1 MTSDPP
7 RRQRRALPIGAADQ
21 LDFGDE
27 LLATLARQ
35 LGEDPAPPVIQPGRK
50 VTVTVEVEEPEEG
63 RDKKPP
69 LVHRMAGDRGYS
81 LTSNWF
87 VQVLAQLMIANR
99 RSKSEVAV
107 FLYVAGGQD
116 KGVAHFTQQQI
127 TEGLNEFAKLDP
139 DTRCIARSTVNRAVR
154 ALCEDGWLEQDGQ
167 GRISVN
173 MRAWFKGNSQV
184 QHEVLATRAD
194 PADPHAF
201 PNTIGPVDLLGDV
214 GSGAVDD
221 AKGERRAQSLRA
233 M

>member
-7 RRQRRALPIGAADQ
+7 RRQRRTLGAADEVG
-21 LDFGDE
+21 FGEE

-35 LGEDPAPPVIQPGRK
+35 LGEEPAPPAAKPGRK
-50 VTVTVEVEEPEEG
+50 VTVTVEVEDPAES
-63 RDKKPP
+63 RAKP
-69 LVHRMAGDRGYS
+69 LVHHMAGNRGYS

-99 RSKSEVAV
+99 RTKSEVAV

-116 KGVAHFTQQQI
+116 RGVVHVTQQQI

-139 DTRCIARSTVNRAVR
+139 GTRCIARSTVNRAVR

-167 GRISVN
+167 GRVSVN
-173 MRAWFKGNSQV
+173 MRAWFKGNSQA
-184 QHEVLATRAD
+184 QHEVLAERRD

-201 PNTIGPVDLLGDV
+201 PNTIGPVDLLGDA
-214 GSGAVDD
+214 GSGADD
-221 AKGERRAQSLRA
+221 EAKGEGRDRSLRA

>member
-7 RRQRRALPIGAADQ
+7 RRQRRALSLGAADENG
-21 LDFGDE
+21 FGDE

-35 LGEDPAPPVIQPGRK
+35 LGEEPAPHAARPGRK
-50 VTVTVEVEEPEEG
+50 VTVTVEVEDPAE
-63 RDKKPP
+63 DKARPP
-69 LVHRMAGDRGYS
+69 LVHHMAGDRGYS

-99 RSKSEVAV
+99 RTKSEVAV

-116 KGVAHFTQQQI
+116 RGVVHVTQQQI

-139 DTRCIARSTVNRAVR
+139 STRCIARSTVNRAVR

-167 GRISVN
+167 GRVSVN
-173 MRAWFKGNSQV
+173 MRAWFKGNSQA
-184 QHEVLATRAD
+184 QHEVLAERRD

-201 PNTIGPVDLLGDV
+201 PNTIGPLDLLGDA
-214 GSGAVDD
+214 GSGAADEE
-221 AKGERRAQSLRA
+221 KEEHRGQSLRA